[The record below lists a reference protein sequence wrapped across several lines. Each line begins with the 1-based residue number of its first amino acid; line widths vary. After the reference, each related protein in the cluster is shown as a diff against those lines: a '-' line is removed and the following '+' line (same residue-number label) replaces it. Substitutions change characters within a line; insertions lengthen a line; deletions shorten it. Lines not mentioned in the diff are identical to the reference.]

1 MLRTEVEWFGVE
13 SLGLCVRV
21 QGWGDLLGLM
31 ESTWVDTGL
40 LGNLEFPS
48 SSSIKKD

>member
-13 SLGLCVRV
+13 SLGLCLRV

-31 ESTWVDTGL
+31 AYDGIYVGRNGS
-40 LGNLEFPS
+40 LGKHRIS
-48 SSSIKKD
+48 